1 MLPRGFQSEL
11 LGACL
16 EFPEL
21 FVHTLILMIL
31 QVTSYMVAHHPFTHS
46 FKSRTKKNLISLLFS
61 QSLALY
67 TCVRT
72 HLTLGVWTNKW
83 IMIKWKKLRLTSL
96 LRDQGMGWK
105 ITKRIVV
112 RNPQQEWLCGSIW
125 TSRLSPNQR
134 VDIGQ
139 DQSIISGH
147 ELRNHKKMGEKAVK
161 LVWAGDKQA

>member
-1 MLPRGFQSEL
+1 MNNYSLKFYDAAQGLPVRVTRCL
-11 LGACL
+11 LA
-16 EFPEL
+16 FPR
-21 FVHTLILMIL
+21 TLCSYPYSNDL
-31 QVTSYMVAHHPFTHS
+31 QVSSYMVAHHPFTHS
-46 FKSRTKKNLISLLFS
+46 FKSRTKKMLISLLFS

-112 RNPQQEWLCGSIW
+112 RNPQEGWLCGSIW

-134 VDIGQ
+134 VDIVQ

-147 ELRNHKKMGEKAVK
+147 GVEKS
-161 LVWAGDKQA
+161 